1 MDHRKSFRL
10 TTSHMNEETFWVT
23 NPPHISPFLQP
34 FLRRIEW
41 LDHSFRNSKFLIMQ
55 MLHINL
61 AMRHTLY
68 HLAKEFDVDELI
80 ILDSD
85 GKIECFSDLLVDW
98 EDCVKGVVH
107 ITDMND
113 VPTYQDTL
121 DLLFKRLCDMV
132 HGGSSEWQTSPTE
145 EYGATHEELPN
156 GGGLNSI
163 SSRPNIS
170 FHEDL
175 AHSTSSAGPFGTQ
188 TTSLSVQHAGFELG
202 LQNAKIAMEEKLNP
216 VGSTMISNEEL
227 DVPPY
232 TPRVMDLDPSR
243 GSTVA
248 ESSSQGKGKAHITAA
263 SQLDTLANLAEASDI
278 LSPLKAAARATRSIL
293 DVIQAA
299 DDNQEEWADLAQRLE
314 EYMSSVES
322 TITTFESYPQEERVV
337 HQAFSQP
344 LIRYVELLEQFHG
357 TVAHYRHK
365 RSRLGALTS
374 LSKTKVDAGSIRK
387 FNRDIEDRHRQF
399 MEALTM
405 FAAFRIQVVEQ
416 HTKAILTEVDALT
429 MIQLP
434 IVASVASSMHRTC
447 LPGTRQTVLR
457 ILCRWAEDDLPQRPI
472 FWLSDIAGSGKSTV
486 AMSMVEIWR
495 ESGLLGGH
503 FFFCFTTSEGSTT
516 DKFCST
522 IARDLAHNIPELA
535 PHIAT
540 ALKRNPSIMRRPLND
555 QFRTLVSGPLQYRKR
570 PVILVID
577 AVDECKS
584 GSQRKEL
591 LETLS
596 AAAQET
602 MNLKIFITSRPDTVI
617 EAVLKPISIR
627 RKLENRLHG
636 TNHRDNINDI
646 AVYVHQSLDGVLSQ
660 EKRQHLITKASGW
673 FIWASSAC
681 RMLKDEKMLEN
692 PQRLYDRLITGGETE
707 DIGKVYNS
715 IFWRIEPKYHTNM
728 WNMLSVIAAVFE
740 PLTTDDLDDLMGH
753 IGVGGSAIAL
763 INALGGIIAADS
775 TTSLIHFCHPTLVE
789 YLRQS
794 PITQTHSRDEIYID
808 IANAHGQIASWCFKN
823 LTSRVEGL
831 KFNICEIESSFYL
844 NQQVPD
850 LAARVSRFIPRKLRY
865 ASSHWLHHMA
875 KTNSDWQ
882 KALKYKVRHIVRSPY
897 VLYWMEILS
906 VTGGVARAI
915 SGLRAL
921 TLHGELEMR
930 TRRRI
935 LDIHRFMMEFSLPIQ
950 QSAPHIY
957 ISALPFTPTESQLRV
972 ESLKNCDE
980 VLVVSRGLRD
990 TYPVLPTILRGH
1002 KGGIYALAISSDGSR
1017 IASGSS
1023 DNTIRVWDA
1032 DTGQPLGE
1040 QIQGHKSS
1048 VTAIA
1053 FSPDNL
1059 RIVSG
1064 SNDNTLRLWDAD
1076 TGQGLGEPLRGHV
1089 NSVNAVAFYPDSSR
1103 IISGSSDNTIR
1114 LWDAESGQPVGVP
1127 LLGHGGAICALAL
1140 SPDGSRIVS
1149 GSDDQT
1155 MRLWDAGTGQPLG
1168 SPLRGHEDS
1177 VLAVAFSP
1185 DGSQIISGSADETVR
1200 LWDAETGFSL
1210 EEPLRGHEGWINTVS
1225 FSLDGSQIISGS
1237 EDTTIRLWEAETGEL
1252 LGQPLQGHKDSVFAV
1267 TISPERSRI
1276 VSGSGDGTIRLW
1288 DLVTGQPLGDPL
1300 QGHNDLVNSVAFSL
1314 KNSRIVSGSA
1324 DGSLRLWDAETSKPL
1339 GDLLRGHKGSVLA
1352 VAFSSDGSRIVSGS
1366 EDRTIRIWD
1375 LETGQISGAPLEG
1388 HEGWV
1393 EAVAFSLDGSLIA
1406 SGSRDNT
1413 IRIWDVENGQ
1423 LTGEPLRGH
1432 ESSVS
1437 AVAFSPDGSQI
1448 VSGSYDRTVRLW
1460 DVQTGRPLGQPLRGH
1475 ESGIDT
1481 VVFSSDGSRIISS
1494 SGDETVR
1501 IWDARTGQQL
1511 EERYNYPVSAISLWS
1526 NDQISGQWDEQIGQ

>member
-132 HGGSSEWQTSPTE
+132 HGGSSEVRNSCALFNSLRDSDNMFLEQTKSQLQGIQEPTTSTANKYLHKDIRSRDASLIVVNPSSLPGDIPPPGGTVDPMQGEQEGVKSSLAGSMKTSEGAGIQDDQDKSPEGTGWSKFRSKFRAESMINCEWWQWQTSPTE

-156 GGGLNSI
+156 GVN
-163 SSRPNIS
+163 
-170 FHEDL
+170 L

-1177 VLAVAFSP
+1177 VLAVALF
-1185 DGSQIISGSADETVR
+1185 A
-1200 LWDAETGFSL
+1200 
-1210 EEPLRGHEGWINTVS
+1210 GWLPNY
-1225 FSLDGSQIISGS
+1225 FWL
-1237 EDTTIRLWEAETGEL
+1237 
-1252 LGQPLQGHKDSVFAV
+1252 
-1267 TISPERSRI
+1267 SR
-1276 VSGSGDGTIRLW
+1276 
-1288 DLVTGQPLGDPL
+1288 
-1300 QGHNDLVNSVAFSL
+1300 
-1314 KNSRIVSGSA
+1314 
-1324 DGSLRLWDAETSKPL
+1324 
-1339 GDLLRGHKGSVLA
+1339 
-1352 VAFSSDGSRIVSGS
+1352 
-1366 EDRTIRIWD
+1366 
-1375 LETGQISGAPLEG
+1375 
-1388 HEGWV
+1388 
-1393 EAVAFSLDGSLIA
+1393 
-1406 SGSRDNT
+1406 
-1413 IRIWDVENGQ
+1413 
-1423 LTGEPLRGH
+1423 
-1432 ESSVS
+1432 
-1437 AVAFSPDGSQI
+1437 
-1448 VSGSYDRTVRLW
+1448 
-1460 DVQTGRPLGQPLRGH
+1460 
-1475 ESGIDT
+1475 
-1481 VVFSSDGSRIISS
+1481 
-1494 SGDETVR
+1494 
-1501 IWDARTGQQL
+1501 
-1511 EERYNYPVSAISLWS
+1511 
-1526 NDQISGQWDEQIGQ
+1526 